1 MANKWKISTTDKKS
15 IVDHWFFVKNGDE
28 TKWAKVEE
36 LWRWGYVVVESM
48 QKPKIDSVNAD
59 GFNIY
64 DFDVWDQETDDGC
77 GTWFEFSDSVS
88 EDERADFE
96 NAYYEGLEAVNN
108 LGWLDDDNDRIFI
121 GPVEIEK
128 YK

>member
-28 TKWAKVEE
+28 NKWAKVEE

-48 QKPKIDSVNAD
+48 KKPKIDPTNAD

-64 DFDVWDQETDDGC
+64 DFDIYDQETDDGC
-77 GTWFEFSDSVS
+77 GTWFEFSDSVT
-88 EDERADFE
+88 EEERANFE
-96 NAYYEGLEAVNN
+96 NAYCEGLDEVEN
-108 LGWLDDDNDRIFI
+108 LGWLDEDSSRMFI